1 MKKLLPN
8 KIFSRIFTTNLF
20 IISVVV
26 ILFLWLFNFY
36 FTSFYYL
43 EKESD
48 LESRAILFSKLLGT
62 YTDFRDVDLSLI
74 CKELKQDTKTRYTV
88 INKNGSVLGDSDE
101 NPKSMDNHLSR
112 PEVLD
117 ANNGKIGTSIRY
129 SNTVKEKMLY
139 LAILQNING
148 EQIIIRTSV
157 PLNSL
162 KSNISLLTSEIIKS
176 SIYILIATLGISL
189 FISRKIANP
198 LEKMVVN
205 AMAFSKGEFQSRIKP
220 SNTIEIN
227 SLAKSLNI
235 MANQL
240 DERIKLITLQK
251 NENDAILASMAEGL
265 VAVDYSN
272 KIIKTNDF
280 FRDLFELKGRAVG
293 LDINNVIIDKKFL
306 KFYED
311 LTNHK
316 NIDNKEVT
324 IDNIKNKT
332 ILCSATML
340 KDQEDNF
347 IGHVIVVNDITKLR
361 NLEKV
366 RQEFVANVSHELKTP
381 ITALKGYVET
391 LKDVD
396 NDEDKNYFLNILD
409 KQTSR
414 MNSIINDLLELS
426 RLEESVDKGD
436 IEIFENNI
444 LDLVN
449 DAINECEY
457 AANKKQIKLHIN
469 CSSSIIF
476 NLNKRLIQESVVNLI
491 YNAIRYS
498 DNEKIVKVDVKIIS
512 NNLHISVKDKG
523 IGIPKNELDHI
534 FKRFYC
540 VDKSHSKATGGTGLG
555 LSIVKHIMNLHS
567 GKVVV
572 ESNVGKGSNFTLII
586 PNKV

>member
-129 SNTVKEKMLY
+129 SNTVKETMLY

-205 AMAFSKGEFQSRIKP
+205 AMAFSKGEFQSRIKS

-235 MANQL
+235 MATQL

-444 LDLVN
+444 LDLIN

-469 CSSSIIF
+469 CRSSIIF

-586 PNKV
+586 PKKV

>member
-139 LAILQNING
+139 LAISQNING

-205 AMAFSKGEFQSRIKP
+205 AMAFSKGEFQSRIKS

-235 MANQL
+235 MATQL

-306 KFYED
+306 KFYKD

-469 CSSSIIF
+469 CRSSIIF

-586 PNKV
+586 PKKV

>member
-205 AMAFSKGEFQSRIKP
+205 AMAFSKGEFQSRIKS

-235 MANQL
+235 MATQL

-332 ILCSATML
+332 ILCSATIL

-586 PNKV
+586 PKKV

>member
-205 AMAFSKGEFQSRIKP
+205 AMAFSKGEFQSRIKS

-235 MANQL
+235 MATQL

-586 PNKV
+586 PKKV

>member
-88 INKNGSVLGDSDE
+88 INKDGSVLGDSDE

-112 PEVLD
+112 PEVLE
-117 ANNGKIGTSIRY
+117 ANNGKTGTSIRY

-139 LAILQNING
+139 LAILQSING

-205 AMAFSKGEFQSRIKP
+205 AMAFSKGEFQSRIKS

-235 MANQL
+235 MATQL

-306 KFYED
+306 KFYKD
-311 LTNHK
+311 LTNNK

-332 ILCSATML
+332 ILCSATIL

-444 LDLVN
+444 LDLIN

-586 PNKV
+586 PKKV

>member
-36 FTSFYYL
+36 FTSFYYS

-48 LESRAILFSKLLGT
+48 LESRAILFSKLLET
-62 YTDFRDVDLSLI
+62 YTDFSDVDLSLI

-88 INKNGSVLGDSDE
+88 INKDGSVLGDSDE

-112 PEVLD
+112 PEVLE
-117 ANNGKIGTSIRY
+117 ANNGKTGTSIRY

-139 LAILQNING
+139 LAISQNING

-293 LDINNVIIDKKFL
+293 LDINTVIKDKKFL
-306 KFYED
+306 KFYKD
-311 LTNHK
+311 LTDHK

-347 IGHVIVVNDITKLR
+347 MGHVIVVNDITKLR

-444 LDLVN
+444 LDLIN

-498 DNEKIVKVDVKIIS
+498 DNKKIVKVDVKIIS

>member
-48 LESRAILFSKLLGT
+48 LESRAILFSELLGT

-74 CKELKQDTKTRYTV
+74 CKELKQDTKTRYTI

-139 LAILQNING
+139 LAISQNING

-293 LDINNVIIDKKFL
+293 LDINTVIKDKKFL
-306 KFYED
+306 KFYKD
-311 LTNHK
+311 LTDHK

-347 IGHVIVVNDITKLR
+347 MGHVIVVNDITKLR

-426 RLEESVDKGD
+426 RLEESADKGD

-444 LDLVN
+444 LDLIN

>member
-1 MKKLLPN
+1 
-8 KIFSRIFTTNLF
+8 
-20 IISVVV
+20 
-26 ILFLWLFNFY
+26 
-36 FTSFYYL
+36 
-43 EKESD
+43 
-48 LESRAILFSKLLGT
+48 
-62 YTDFRDVDLSLI
+62 
-74 CKELKQDTKTRYTV
+74 
-88 INKNGSVLGDSDE
+88 
-101 NPKSMDNHLSR
+101 
-112 PEVLD
+112 
-117 ANNGKIGTSIRY
+117 
-129 SNTVKEKMLY
+129 
-139 LAILQNING
+139 
-148 EQIIIRTSV
+148 
-157 PLNSL
+157 
-162 KSNISLLTSEIIKS
+162 
-176 SIYILIATLGISL
+176 
-189 FISRKIANP
+189 
-198 LEKMVVN
+198 
-205 AMAFSKGEFQSRIKP
+205 
-220 SNTIEIN
+220 
-227 SLAKSLNI
+227 
-235 MANQL
+235 
-240 DERIKLITLQK
+240 
-251 NENDAILASMAEGL
+251 
-265 VAVDYSN
+265 
-272 KIIKTNDF
+272 
-280 FRDLFELKGRAVG
+280 
-293 LDINNVIIDKKFL
+293 
-306 KFYED
+306 
-311 LTNHK
+311 
-316 NIDNKEVT
+316 
-324 IDNIKNKT
+324 
-332 ILCSATML
+332 ML

-444 LDLVN
+444 LDLIN

-572 ESNVGKGSNFTLII
+572 ESNVGEGSNFTLII
-586 PNKV
+586 PKKV

>member
-48 LESRAILFSKLLGT
+48 LESRAILFSKLLET
-62 YTDFRDVDLSLI
+62 YTDFSDVDLSLI

-88 INKNGSVLGDSDE
+88 INKDGSVLGDSDE

-139 LAILQNING
+139 LAISQNING

-293 LDINNVIIDKKFL
+293 LDINTVIKDKKFL
-306 KFYED
+306 KFYKD
-311 LTNHK
+311 LTDHK

-347 IGHVIVVNDITKLR
+347 MGHVIVVNDITKLR

-444 LDLVN
+444 LDLIN

>member
-48 LESRAILFSKLLGT
+48 LESRAILFSELLGT

-235 MANQL
+235 MATQL

-306 KFYED
+306 KFYKD

-347 IGHVIVVNDITKLR
+347 IGHVIAVNDITKLR

-444 LDLVN
+444 LDLIN

-572 ESNVGKGSNFTLII
+572 ESNVGEGSNFTLII
-586 PNKV
+586 PKKV

>member
-205 AMAFSKGEFQSRIKP
+205 AMAFSKGEFQSRIKS

-235 MANQL
+235 MATQL

-347 IGHVIVVNDITKLR
+347 MGHVIVVNDITKLR

-444 LDLVN
+444 LDLIN

-586 PNKV
+586 PKKV

>member
-129 SNTVKEKMLY
+129 SNTVKETMLY

-205 AMAFSKGEFQSRIKP
+205 AMAFSKGEFQSRIKS

-235 MANQL
+235 MATQL

-306 KFYED
+306 KFYKD

-469 CSSSIIF
+469 CRSSIIF

-586 PNKV
+586 PKKV

>member
-48 LESRAILFSKLLGT
+48 LESRAILFSELLGT

-306 KFYED
+306 KFYKD
-311 LTNHK
+311 LINHK

-444 LDLVN
+444 LDLIN

-572 ESNVGKGSNFTLII
+572 ESNVGEGSNFTLII
-586 PNKV
+586 PKKV

>member
-205 AMAFSKGEFQSRIKP
+205 AMAFSKGEFQSRIKS

-235 MANQL
+235 MATQL

-332 ILCSATML
+332 ILCSATIL

-512 NNLHISVKDKG
+512 NNLYISVKDKG

-586 PNKV
+586 PKKV

>member
-62 YTDFRDVDLSLI
+62 YTDFNDVDLSLI

-88 INKNGSVLGDSDE
+88 INKNGIVLGDSDE

-112 PEVLD
+112 PEVLE
-117 ANNGKIGTSIRY
+117 ANNGKIGRSIRY

-157 PLNSL
+157 RLNSL

-235 MANQL
+235 MATQL

-293 LDINNVIIDKKFL
+293 LDINNVIKDKKFL
-306 KFYED
+306 KFYKD

-332 ILCSATML
+332 ILCSATIL

-347 IGHVIVVNDITKLR
+347 IGHVIVVNDITRLR

-444 LDLVN
+444 LDLIN

-469 CSSSIIF
+469 CSNSIIF

-498 DNEKIVKVDVKIIS
+498 NNEKIVKVDVKIIS

-555 LSIVKHIMNLHS
+555 LSIVKHIMNLHN

-572 ESNVGKGSNFTLII
+572 ESNVGEGSNFTLII
-586 PNKV
+586 PKKV

>member
-48 LESRAILFSKLLGT
+48 LESRAILFSELLGT

-235 MANQL
+235 MATQL

-306 KFYED
+306 KFYKD
-311 LTNHK
+311 LANHK

-444 LDLVN
+444 LDLIN

-572 ESNVGKGSNFTLII
+572 ESNVGEGSNFTLII
-586 PNKV
+586 PKKV

>member
-36 FTSFYYL
+36 FTSIYYL

-48 LESRAILFSKLLGT
+48 LESRAILFSELLGT

-235 MANQL
+235 MATQL

-306 KFYED
+306 KFYKD

-444 LDLVN
+444 LDLIN

-572 ESNVGKGSNFTLII
+572 ESNVGEGSNFTLII
-586 PNKV
+586 PKKV

>member
-48 LESRAILFSKLLGT
+48 LESRAILFSKLLET
-62 YTDFRDVDLSLI
+62 YTDFSDVDLSLI

-88 INKNGSVLGDSDE
+88 INKDGSVLGDSDE

-112 PEVLD
+112 PEVLE

-139 LAILQNING
+139 LAISQNING

-293 LDINNVIIDKKFL
+293 LDINTVIKDKKFL
-306 KFYED
+306 KFYKD
-311 LTNHK
+311 LTDHK

-347 IGHVIVVNDITKLR
+347 MGHVIVVNDITKLR

-444 LDLVN
+444 LDLIN

-498 DNEKIVKVDVKIIS
+498 DNKKIVKVDVKIIS

>member
-48 LESRAILFSKLLGT
+48 LESRAILFSELLGT

-235 MANQL
+235 MATQL

-306 KFYED
+306 KFYKD

-444 LDLVN
+444 LDLIN

-572 ESNVGKGSNFTLII
+572 ESNVGEGSNFTLII
-586 PNKV
+586 PKKV

>member
-205 AMAFSKGEFQSRIKP
+205 AMAFSKGEFQSRIKS

-235 MANQL
+235 MATQL

-469 CSSSIIF
+469 CRSSIIF

-586 PNKV
+586 PKKV

>member
-205 AMAFSKGEFQSRIKP
+205 AMAFSKGEFQSRIKS

-235 MANQL
+235 MATQL

-306 KFYED
+306 KFYKD

-586 PNKV
+586 PKKV

>member
-48 LESRAILFSKLLGT
+48 LESRAILFSELLGT

-74 CKELKQDTKTRYTV
+74 CKELKQDTKTRYTI

-139 LAILQNING
+139 LAISQNING

-293 LDINNVIIDKKFL
+293 LDINTVIKDKKFL
-306 KFYED
+306 KFYKD
-311 LTNHK
+311 LTDHK

-426 RLEESVDKGD
+426 RLEESADKGD

-444 LDLVN
+444 LDLIN

-555 LSIVKHIMNLHS
+555 LSIVKHIMNLHR
-567 GKVVV
+567 GKIVV

>member
-48 LESRAILFSKLLGT
+48 LESRAILFSELLGT

-235 MANQL
+235 MATQL

-306 KFYED
+306 KFYKD

-444 LDLVN
+444 LDLIN

-498 DNEKIVKVDVKIIS
+498 DNEKIVKVDAKIIS

-572 ESNVGKGSNFTLII
+572 ESNVGEGSNFTLII
-586 PNKV
+586 PKKV

>member
-48 LESRAILFSKLLGT
+48 LESRAILFSKLLES
-62 YTDFRDVDLSLI
+62 YTDFSDVDLSLI

-88 INKNGSVLGDSDE
+88 INKDGSVLGDSDE

-112 PEVLD
+112 PEVLE
-117 ANNGKIGTSIRY
+117 ANNGKTGTSIRY

-139 LAILQNING
+139 LAISQNING

-293 LDINNVIIDKKFL
+293 LDINTVIKDKKFL
-306 KFYED
+306 KFYKD
-311 LTNHK
+311 LTDHK

-347 IGHVIVVNDITKLR
+347 MGHVIVVNDITKLR

-444 LDLVN
+444 LDLIN

-498 DNEKIVKVDVKIIS
+498 DNKKIVKVDVKIIS

>member
-205 AMAFSKGEFQSRIKP
+205 AMAFSKGEFQSRIKS

-235 MANQL
+235 MATQL

-306 KFYED
+306 KFYKD

-469 CSSSIIF
+469 CRSSIIF

-586 PNKV
+586 PKKV

>member
-205 AMAFSKGEFQSRIKP
+205 AMAFSKGEFQSRIKS

-235 MANQL
+235 MATQL

-293 LDINNVIIDKKFL
+293 LDINTVIKDKKFL
-306 KFYED
+306 KFYKD
-311 LTNHK
+311 LTDYK

-444 LDLVN
+444 LDLIN

-572 ESNVGKGSNFTLII
+572 KSNVGKGSNFTLII
-586 PNKV
+586 PKKV

>member
-48 LESRAILFSKLLGT
+48 LESRAILFSKLLET
-62 YTDFRDVDLSLI
+62 YTDFSDVDLSLI

-88 INKNGSVLGDSDE
+88 INKDGSVLGDSDE

-112 PEVLD
+112 PEVLE
-117 ANNGKIGTSIRY
+117 ANNGKTGTSIRY

-139 LAILQNING
+139 LAISQNING

-293 LDINNVIIDKKFL
+293 LDINTVIKDKKFL
-306 KFYED
+306 KFYKD
-311 LTNHK
+311 LTDHK

-347 IGHVIVVNDITKLR
+347 MGHVIVVNDITKLR

-444 LDLVN
+444 LDLIN

-498 DNEKIVKVDVKIIS
+498 DNKKIVKVDVKIIS

>member
-48 LESRAILFSKLLGT
+48 LESRAILFSELLGT

-235 MANQL
+235 MATQL

-306 KFYED
+306 KFYKD

-436 IEIFENNI
+436 IEIYENNI
-444 LDLVN
+444 LDLIN

-572 ESNVGKGSNFTLII
+572 ESNVGEGSNFTLII
-586 PNKV
+586 PKKV

>member
-48 LESRAILFSKLLGT
+48 LESRAILFSKLLET
-62 YTDFRDVDLSLI
+62 YTDFSDVDLSLI

-88 INKNGSVLGDSDE
+88 INKDGSVLGDSDE

-112 PEVLD
+112 PEVLE
-117 ANNGKIGTSIRY
+117 ANNGKTGTSIRY

-139 LAILQNING
+139 LAISQNING

-293 LDINNVIIDKKFL
+293 LDINTVIKDKKFL
-306 KFYED
+306 KFYKD
-311 LTNHK
+311 LTDHK

-347 IGHVIVVNDITKLR
+347 MGHVIVVNDITKLR

-444 LDLVN
+444 LDLIN

-498 DNEKIVKVDVKIIS
+498 DNKKIVKVDVKIIS

-555 LSIVKHIMNLHS
+555 LSIVKHIMNLHR
-567 GKVVV
+567 GKIVV

>member
-205 AMAFSKGEFQSRIKP
+205 AMAFSKGEFQSRIKS

-235 MANQL
+235 MATQL

-414 MNSIINDLLELS
+414 MNSIINDLLEL
-426 RLEESVDKGD
+426 
-436 IEIFENNI
+436 
-444 LDLVN
+444 
-449 DAINECEY
+449 
-457 AANKKQIKLHIN
+457 
-469 CSSSIIF
+469 
-476 NLNKRLIQESVVNLI
+476 
-491 YNAIRYS
+491 
-498 DNEKIVKVDVKIIS
+498 
-512 NNLHISVKDKG
+512 
-523 IGIPKNELDHI
+523 
-534 FKRFYC
+534 
-540 VDKSHSKATGGTGLG
+540 
-555 LSIVKHIMNLHS
+555 
-567 GKVVV
+567 
-572 ESNVGKGSNFTLII
+572 
-586 PNKV
+586 

>member
-129 SNTVKEKMLY
+129 SNTVKETMLY

-205 AMAFSKGEFQSRIKP
+205 AMAFSKGEFQSRIKS

-235 MANQL
+235 MATQL

-586 PNKV
+586 PKKV

>member
-1 MKKLLPN
+1 M
-8 KIFSRIFTTNLF
+8 
-20 IISVVV
+20 
-26 ILFLWLFNFY
+26 FNFY

-48 LESRAILFSKLLGT
+48 LESRAILFSELLGT

-235 MANQL
+235 MATQL

-306 KFYED
+306 KFYKD

-316 NIDNKEVT
+316 NIDNKEVN
-324 IDNIKNKT
+324 IDNIINKT

-347 IGHVIVVNDITKLR
+347 IGYVIVVNDITKLR

-414 MNSIINDLLELS
+414 MNSIINLS
-426 RLEESVDKGD
+426 L
-436 IEIFENNI
+436 I
-444 LDLVN
+444 
-449 DAINECEY
+449 
-457 AANKKQIKLHIN
+457 HI
-469 CSSSIIF
+469 
-476 NLNKRLIQESVVNLI
+476 
-491 YNAIRYS
+491 
-498 DNEKIVKVDVKIIS
+498 
-512 NNLHISVKDKG
+512 
-523 IGIPKNELDHI
+523 
-534 FKRFYC
+534 
-540 VDKSHSKATGGTGLG
+540 
-555 LSIVKHIMNLHS
+555 
-567 GKVVV
+567 
-572 ESNVGKGSNFTLII
+572 
-586 PNKV
+586 

>member
-48 LESRAILFSKLLGT
+48 LESRAILFSELLGT

-235 MANQL
+235 MATQL

-306 KFYED
+306 KFYKD
-311 LTNHK
+311 LKNHK

-444 LDLVN
+444 LDLIN

-534 FKRFYC
+534 FYKLTEYHPFHKDYH
-540 VDKSHSKATGGTGLG
+540 KLEQK
-555 LSIVKHIMNLHS
+555 K
-567 GKVVV
+567 
-572 ESNVGKGSNFTLII
+572 
-586 PNKV
+586 

>member
-48 LESRAILFSKLLGT
+48 LESRAILFSELLGT

-306 KFYED
+306 KFYKD

-444 LDLVN
+444 LDLIN

-498 DNEKIVKVDVKIIS
+498 DNEKIVKVDAKIIS

-572 ESNVGKGSNFTLII
+572 ESNVGEGSNFTLII
-586 PNKV
+586 PKKV